1 MYDALMQ
8 LQVLKLVLKIQVV
21 PRTTLVWRPD
31 DFTRVLCQVAHACN
45 HATANILTG
54 TPLLNAIDW
63 GMNL

>member
-1 MYDALMQ
+1 MYDAL
-8 LQVLKLVLKIQVV
+8 LQVCTEDSSGAQNCVV
-21 PRTTLVWRPD
+21 GRPA
-31 DFTRVLCQVAHACN
+31 DFTRVLCQVAHVCN